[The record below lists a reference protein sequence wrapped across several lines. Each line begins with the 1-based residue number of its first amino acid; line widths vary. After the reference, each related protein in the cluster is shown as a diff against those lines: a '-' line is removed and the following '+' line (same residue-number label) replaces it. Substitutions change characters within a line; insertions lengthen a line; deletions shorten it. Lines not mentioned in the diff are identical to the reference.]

1 LLQLYILTNNPTSEI
16 EPKEI
21 IRYLVCQQF
30 YYGDDK
36 IFGRTKDLFEF
47 VPQSGQV
54 IDAFINLILN
64 FIHFIDTEEYRKFLD
79 IFNSEIHPIPIESL
93 YSKFLKNLEE
103 LGEFRNQVLIIN
115 EILGKSL
122 AIIHKT
128 CFDKVVVEL
137 YSYIRTKNHFNSSS
151 KPISKD
157 EFQNK
162 LKYFYSRGDSNIG
175 LIYSLSFLRFLA
187 QKINNTEVITRTEES
202 LTKYYEIISEKIKKV
217 LI

>member
-1 LLQLYILTNNPTSEI
+1 
-16 EPKEI
+16 
-21 IRYLVCQQF
+21 VCQQF

-36 IFGRTKDLFEF
+36 IFGRTKDLFEY

-54 IDAFINLILN
+54 IEAFINLILN
-64 FIHFIDTEEYRKFLD
+64 FIHFIETEEYRKFLD
-79 IFNSEIHPIPIESL
+79 TFNSEIHPIPIESL

-103 LGEFRNQVLIIN
+103 LGEFRNQVLIIS

-128 CFDKVVVEL
+128 CFDEVVVEL
-137 YSYIRTKNHFNSSS
+137 YSYIRTKKHLNSSS
-151 KPISKD
+151 KPISEED
-157 EFQNK
+157 FQNK
-162 LKYFYSRGDSNIG
+162 LKYLYARGDSNIG

-202 LTKYYEIISEKIKKV
+202 LIKYYEILSEIIKKV

>member
-1 LLQLYILTNNPTSEI
+1 MLQIYILTNNPTGEI

-36 IFGRTKDLFEF
+36 IFGRTKDLFEYL
-47 VPQSGQV
+47 PQSGQV
-54 IDAFINLILN
+54 IDAFINLISK

-79 IFNSEIHPIPIESL
+79 NFNSEIHPIPIESL
-93 YSKFLKNLEE
+93 YNKFLKNLEE
-103 LGEFRNQVLIIN
+103 LGEFRNNVLIIS

-128 CFDKVVVEL
+128 CFDEVVVEL
-137 YSYIRTKNHFNSSS
+137 YSYIRTKNNLNSSS
-151 KPISKD
+151 KPISED